1 MPHTLRFA
9 MIISPAPSLP
19 TSLEE
24 LLGRSLAAKLD
35 RLDLLSRKI
44 FAGKLP
50 GERRSKRR
58 GRSVEFDDYRNY
70 VAGDD
75 LRHVDWNILARFD
88 RFVVKLF
95 REEEDLSLHLLVD
108 ASPSMNAG
116 TPNKLVFAHQ
126 LAMAL
131 SYIGVVN
138 QNRVSLGVFGVP
150 NQPLKRL
157 APIRGRPAVARIAD
171 LLLTTLK
178 AASDTPAAP
187 APAELASA
195 MRSVAASASGRGV
208 LVVISDFLAPEGLAP
223 GLNALASLSGAG
235 YDVYC
240 LQTLAPSELD
250 PTKQEPRLLG
260 DLRLTDV
267 ESGRATEVSISPR
280 VIARYRAAVSR
291 YTDQLRADCRSRGLA
306 HLLVPTDTPV
316 ESLVISSFRK
326 SGMLR

>member
-1 MPHTLRFA
+1 
-9 MIISPAPSLP
+9 MIIRPESDPPS
-19 TSLEE
+19 SIEE

-35 RLDLLSRKI
+35 RLDLLSRKM

-116 TPNKLVFAHQ
+116 TPGKLVFAHRV
-126 LAMAL
+126 AMAL
-131 SYIGVVN
+131 AYIGVVN
-138 QNRVSLGVFGVP
+138 QNRVSLGVFGMA
-150 NQPLKRL
+150 NQPMKRL
-157 APIRGRPAVARIAD
+157 APVRGRPAVARIAD
-171 LLLTTLK
+171 LLVSTLK
-178 AASDTPAAP
+178 SASDTPAAP
-187 APAELASA
+187 APADLGAA
-195 MRSVAASASGRGV
+195 MRSVARSASGRGV
-208 LVVISDFLAPEGLAP
+208 LVVISDFLAPEGLGP
-223 GLNALASLSGAG
+223 GLNALASLAGAG

-250 PTKQEPRLLG
+250 PTKEEPRLVG

-280 VIARYRAAVSR
+280 VIARYRAAVSK
-291 YTDQLRADCRSRGLA
+291 YVDGLRAQCRARGLS
-306 HLLVPTDTPV
+306 HLLTPTDTPV
-316 ESLVISSFRK
+316 ETLVVSALRRQ
-326 SGMLR
+326 GMLR

>member
-1 MPHTLRFA
+1 
-9 MIISPAPSLP
+9 MIIAPAPSLP
-19 TSLEE
+19 TTLEG

-35 RLDLLSRKI
+35 RLDLLSRKM

-116 TPNKLVFAHQ
+116 NPNKLVFAHQ

-131 SYIGVVN
+131 AYIGVVK

-150 NQPLKRL
+150 NQPLRRL
-157 APIRGRPAVARIAD
+157 APVRGRPAVARIAD
-171 LLLTTLK
+171 LLLETLK
-178 AASDTPAAP
+178 AASDTPATP
-187 APAELASA
+187 APADLALA
-195 MRSVAASASGRGV
+195 MRSVAQSASGRGV
-208 LVVISDFLAPEGLAP
+208 LVVISDFLAPDAARLDA
-223 GLNALASLSGAG
+223 GLNALASLAGAG

-240 LQTLAPSELD
+240 LHALAPSELD
-250 PTKQEPRLLG
+250 PTKEEPRLIG

-267 ESGRATEVSISPR
+267 ESGRALEVSVSPR
-280 VIARYRAAVSR
+280 ILARYRAGVSTYCAR
-291 YTDQLRADCRSRGLA
+291 LRAQCRSRGLA
-306 HLLVPTDTPV
+306 HLLTPTDTSI
-316 ESLVISSFRK
+316 ESLIVSSLRK
-326 SGMLR
+326 NGMLH